1 MLVPVRLFTSLMM
14 SLMQVVGL
22 ELFRFTPQ
30 PTLME
35 EVSPRIVHV
44 AMAPP
49 IFTVPFA
56 YKSFGHLIP
65 SRISG
70 WFPVRRFTAFTTA
83 TMIKCCTKPWLLPR
97 LVIVEMC
104 NCKEKRALP
113 GGLNHLF
120 FWRPEKIKQTFIP
133 VHNILCVADVR
144 IKVSVCLIFSI
155 NLTLSYWR
163 SSNNLV
169 LIFIS
174 IK

>member
-1 MLVPVRLFTSLMM
+1 MLVPLQLFTSLMM
-14 SLMQVVGL
+14 SLMQVVGI
-22 ELFRFTPQ
+22 ELYRFTPQ
-30 PTLME
+30 PTLMQ
-35 EVSPRIVHV
+35 EVSPRTVHV
-44 AMAPP
+44 AIAPP

-83 TMIKCCTKPWLLPR
+83 TMIKCCTRPWLLPR

-113 GGLNHLF
+113 SGLNHLF

-133 VHNILCVADVR
+133 VLRTV
-144 IKVSVCLIFSI
+144 
-155 NLTLSYWR
+155 NLF
-163 SSNNLV
+163 V
-169 LIFIS
+169 IEV
-174 IK
+174 